1 MMVSPIWKDTLYF
14 SSARSPGSGEVLTS
28 TVKRLSASVTVPA
41 ALVPV
46 MVMVYCPALSLL
58 KAQAL
63 SRFHRS

>member
-1 MMVSPIWKDTLYF
+1 MY
-14 SSARSPGSGEVLTS
+14 SSSVRPSGSGSVLTS

-46 MVMVYCPALSLL
+46 MAMVYWPALSLL

>member
-1 MMVSPIWKDTLYF
+1 MVVSPTWKATTY
-14 SSARSPGSGEVLTS
+14 SSSVRPPGSGLALTS
-28 TVKRLSASVTVPA
+28 TVKRLSASVTESA
-41 ALVPV
+41 ELVPV